1 MSSTLVFPMIPAAVK
16 ATWFFA
22 AVICVLILPL
32 LLLAWLAW
40 STQHAQFTV
49 SPEGLRLQGDLWGR
63 HIPLR
68 ALKLDEAVVTDLR
81 QDVAHQPKRRTMGSA
96 LPGYSAG
103 WFELRNGS
111 KGLLY
116 VTDRSRVVRLPTS
129 EGYTLLLSV
138 PEPQRLLDALR
149 AQPGR

>member
-22 AVICVLILPL
+22 AVICVLIVPL
-32 LLLAWLAW
+32 VLLAWLAW
-40 STQHAQFTV
+40 STQHARFTV

-68 ALKLDEAVVTDLR
+68 DLKLDEAVVTDLR

-103 WFELRNGS
+103 WFELRDGS

>member
-1 MSSTLVFPMIPAAVK
+1 MSSTLVFPMIPAALK

-22 AVICVLILPL
+22 AVICVLIVPL
-32 LLLAWLAW
+32 VLLAWLAW
-40 STQHAQFTV
+40 STQHARFTV

>member
-1 MSSTLVFPMIPAAVK
+1 MSSTIVFPMIPAALK

-22 AVICVLILPL
+22 AVICVLIVPL
-32 LLLAWLAW
+32 VLLAWLAW
-40 STQHAQFTV
+40 STQHARFTV

>member
-1 MSSTLVFPMIPAAVK
+1 MSSVLVFPMIPAALK

-22 AVICVLILPL
+22 VIICLLMVPLVLLG
-32 LLLAWLAW
+32 WLAW
-40 STQHAQFTV
+40 STQHARFTL

-63 HIPLR
+63 HIPLH

-138 PEPQRLLDALR
+138 PEPQRLIDALR

>member
-1 MSSTLVFPMIPAAVK
+1 MSSTLVFPLIPAAVK

-22 AVICVLILPL
+22 AIICVLMVPL

-40 STQHAQFTV
+40 STQHARFTV
-49 SPEGLRLQGDLWGR
+49 SPQGLRLQGDLWGR
-63 HIPLR
+63 QIPLSV
-68 ALKLDEAVVTDLR
+68 LKLDEAVVTNLH

-116 VTDRSRVVRLPTS
+116 VTDRSRVARLPTS
-129 EGYTLLLSV
+129 EGYTALLSV
-138 PEPQRLLDALR
+138 PEPQQLIDALR
-149 AQPGR
+149 AQQAR